1 MHKPLDLH
9 VHLKVYAAVVSTSY
23 KIKDV
28 AERSG
33 FSAAT
38 LRYYEEIGLL
48 PESTRTPAG
57 YRLYDD
63 HTLGRLA
70 FISRAKQL
78 GCSLDEIADLT
89 IAWDGGRCGPV
100 QDRLRTVVADKL
112 ARAQQQI
119 VELTTLTSDL
129 QLAAATLETHRPEG
143 PCDDRCG
150 CVTDR
155 SDATET
161 ATAQL
166 VTLGRKPDR
175 VDVTVPIACTLGS
188 QSMRSRLD
196 EWQRL
201 LENVERREPIDDG
214 LRATFGPAPPLGEL
228 MRLAAAEQDC
238 CQFFAFAITIDSRG
252 VALEVHA
259 PRDALPVLHSLFGY
273 PA

>member
-1 MHKPLDLH
+1 M
-9 VHLKVYAAVVSTSY
+9 VSTSY
-23 KIKDV
+23 KIKVV

-63 HTLGRLA
+63 HTLDRLA

-89 IAWDGGRCGPV
+89 VAWDGGRCGPI
-100 QDRLRTVVADKL
+100 QDRLRAVVADKL

-119 VELTTLTSDL
+119 VELMTLTSDL
-129 QLAAATLETHRPEG
+129 QRAAATLQNHRPEG
-143 PCDDRCG
+143 PCDDNCG
-150 CVTDR
+150 CVTEM
-155 SDATET
+155 SATT
-161 ATAQL
+161 SATAQP
-166 VTLGRKPDR
+166 VALGRKQDR
-175 VDVTVPIACTLGS
+175 VNFAVPIACTLGS
-188 QSMRSRLD
+188 ESIRSRLD

-214 LRATFGPAPPLGEL
+214 LRATFGPATPLGEL

-238 CQFFAFAITIDSRG
+238 CQFFTFAITIDSRG

-259 PRDALPVLHSLFGY
+259 PNDALPVLHALFGH
-273 PA
+273 PS